1 MSARFEPEHAN
12 EQRSGER
19 LGAYLKKLRQAKGYT
34 VEQVSMRTKYS
45 GQQIQALED
54 EQWQVLPEG
63 VPLRW
68 LVRSYARFL
77 EIDEQVLQAMLDEVI
92 PATHQPAGGSRQ
104 VHWEGQDMSLYVAPR
119 QRTWGWW
126 LIALV
131 LIVVVLFYAID
142 QGWIPESWLIFD
154 WLRTLNR

>member
-1 MSARFEPEHAN
+1 MSIRSKQEQAG
-12 EQRSGER
+12 EQRPAESIGF
-19 LGAYLKKLRQAKGYT
+19 YLKQLREAKGYT
-34 VEQVSMRTKYS
+34 VEQVSIRTKYS
-45 GQQIQALED
+45 VQQIHALE
-54 EQWQVLPEG
+54 EERWSVLPQG

-77 EIDEQVLQAMLDEVI
+77 ETDEQAILAMLDAAI
-92 PATHQPAGGSRQ
+92 PTGHQPAQDAQGMQ
-104 VHWEGQDMSLYVAPR
+104 WEGQDMSLYVAPQ

-154 WLRTLNR
+154 WLKALSQ